1 MGNMGFYDY
10 RPYVKKVTNNRQIM
24 YECDRGFKLDDDGPP
39 GATCVAGRWSPKQL
53 PRCVAEQHSRGRWAR
68 SIRDSDQSQLNE
80 EEDNY
85 LSTSSSNWDVD
96 LLPSEGFRKQRVARS
111 IKSGRA
117 PVGAS
122 IRQGSKKTSGKGTRY
137 KNTKHR
143 NRGSDDDDT
152 PLFGQFF
159 SNQFSWILVSSFVN
173 SKVSESKDFCPPL
186 AMDEPHTKMQVVT
199 PGKNASDPFSTGV
212 VLNITCTEGYRLNVG
227 NKSVRCK
234 KGIWKPDHPTCLLS
248 KFNC

>member
-1 MGNMGFYDY
+1 MLMGNMGYYDY

-68 SIRDSDQSQLNE
+68 SIDRYQADANE
-80 EEDNY
+80 TESEDNY
-85 LSTSSSNWDVD
+85 LLTANN
-96 LLPSEGFRKQRVARS
+96 LTAEAANGRIRKRAARS

-137 KNTKHR
+137 KNTKNR
-143 NRGSDDDDT
+143 NRGLDEEDT
-152 PLFGQFF
+152 NIFGQ
-159 SNQFSWILVSSFVN
+159 SQIQNDVEL
-173 SKVSESKDFCPPL
+173 
-186 AMDEPHTKMQVVT
+186 
-199 PGKNASDPFSTGV
+199 
-212 VLNITCTEGYRLNVG
+212 
-227 NKSVRCK
+227 
-234 KGIWKPDHPTCLLS
+234 
-248 KFNC
+248 

>member
-68 SIRDSDQSQLNE
+68 SITNSQFYEQDDS
-80 EEDNY
+80 
-85 LSTSSSNWDVD
+85 LSSSSSNWTGN
-96 LLPSEGFRKQRVARS
+96 LPSMEGLGKQRADRI

-152 PLFGQFF
+152 PIFGQFF
-159 SNQFSWILVSSFVN
+159 IS
-173 SKVSESKDFCPPL
+173 
-186 AMDEPHTKMQVVT
+186 
-199 PGKNASDPFSTGV
+199 
-212 VLNITCTEGYRLNVG
+212 
-227 NKSVRCK
+227 
-234 KGIWKPDHPTCLLS
+234 
-248 KFNC
+248 

>member
-68 SIRDSDQSQLNE
+68 SIKDSDQSQLNE
-80 EEDNY
+80 RDNY
-85 LSTSSSNWDVD
+85 LSDSSNLTVD
-96 LLPSEGFRKQRVARS
+96 DLPLEGDHKQRAARS

-137 KNTKHR
+137 KNSKHR
-143 NRGSDDDDT
+143 NRGSDDDDI
-152 PLFGQFF
+152 PIFGQLFIF
-159 SNQFSWILVSSFVN
+159 IQ
-173 SKVSESKDFCPPL
+173 
-186 AMDEPHTKMQVVT
+186 
-199 PGKNASDPFSTGV
+199 
-212 VLNITCTEGYRLNVG
+212 
-227 NKSVRCK
+227 
-234 KGIWKPDHPTCLLS
+234 
-248 KFNC
+248 